1 MNGCGGGISRTN
13 HDAPIGAAHG
23 AHRRPSSPHART
35 AEPMADSNQP
45 GTHVTAAIRVVRAH
59 GDDGVALARELAA
72 RHPGPGI
79 DLRPQG
85 EPILPAEIV
94 TTARAIAAEDPARNL
109 ESRRRR
115 EDELIAALEEVRE
128 ERQVA
133 RDGIGEQSSTHH
145 QLLQAASWCEERAD
159 DAASRSKALATAELE
174 LEEAKAAFTEAEMRL
189 EAVHE
194 QQAAAEAVLEE
205 AQRQLLELDVAG
217 RTENEVRRELETA
230 NNEARSAEAE
240 VEAARRRL
248 DALQSELNATRAQL
262 ADVENQGADLR
273 FLVDTEPGPIAR
285 AIDRVE
291 NAPLVDPDDATLTL
305 ADDLERRLVDLEA
318 AGSPPPAP
326 APEEVTAAEAAV
338 LRAREVLD
346 QLRNPMPK
354 SAPEWWDELSR
365 LHSDVVDAE
374 AAAGGRRG
382 RAASQRRL
390 EEALAA
396 ERALLDRLGF
406 ASHLD
411 ALLAGTRST
420 SSSIDPH
427 AIPHAQDEVSRAEV
441 HLHGLYDADALAT
454 TYKRVRSDI
463 VRMRALGA
471 ALLGVLP
478 GDVSPERLRQLRP
491 DPTVAN
497 ELAAVLGSVGAEPDG
512 SSLVDR
518 GRRWLAER
526 DRAAHRLLSL
536 EAEAGRLSDRVD
548 ALLPQLEMATSEV
561 ERTDGAAR
569 NARRRVEVLE
579 AEMVNR
585 MQPVSDPATRAAT
598 AAALRDHV
606 GALEARITAAKS
618 EAEGKHSVA
627 SKALSAA
634 TVRFDQARRDTD
646 DLARRAALAARLL
659 TDHTDRAD
667 DLLSDLG
674 SLAAALRHEYQALDD
689 TLGSLADGVAA
700 AAEREAELSAA
711 MSELRG
717 LDADEREPV
726 DQADALRR
734 LLHHDERTSDVVL
747 DPTVGFGP
755 IGWQPILDALLDVA
769 NRRPIVVVDSV
780 GDLAAWAERHE
791 SGLVEQVS
799 SSEAS
804 SSSTT
809 GR

>member
-1 MNGCGGGISRTN
+1 
-13 HDAPIGAAHG
+13 
-23 AHRRPSSPHART
+23 
-35 AEPMADSNQP
+35 MADTTQP
-45 GTHVTAAIRVVRAH
+45 GTHRSAAIRVVRAH
-59 GDDGVALARELAA
+59 GDDGVALARELAG

-79 DLRPQG
+79 DLRPHG
-85 EPILPAEIV
+85 EPILPSEIISA
-94 TTARAIAAEDPARNL
+94 ARAIAAEDPARNL

-115 EDELIAALEEVRE
+115 EDQLLAELEAVKA

-133 RDGIGEQSSTHH
+133 REGIGEQSSTHH
-145 QLLQAASWCEERAD
+145 QLLQAASWCEEKAE
-159 DAASRSKALATAELE
+159 AAAGLSRALAEAEAELE
-174 LEEAKAAFTEAEMRL
+174 AAKAAFRDAETRL
-189 EAVHE
+189 EAVNE

-230 NNEARSAEAE
+230 NQEARTAEAE
-240 VEAARRRL
+240 LEAARRRL
-248 DALQSELNATRAQL
+248 DSLQSELNATRGQL
-262 ADVENQGADLR
+262 EEVERQAADLR
-273 FLVDTEPGPIAR
+273 FVVETDPEPVIR

-291 NAPLVDPDDATLTL
+291 NAPLVDPDDATLNL
-305 ADDLERRLVDLEA
+305 ATDLERRLADLAEA
-318 AGSPPPAP
+318 GTPPEAP
-326 APEEVTAAEAAV
+326 TPEEIAAAEAEV
-338 LRAREVLD
+338 LACRDALD
-346 QLRNPMPK
+346 QLRNPQPK
-354 SAPEWWDELSR
+354 SAPEWWDELAR
-365 LHSDVVDAE
+365 LHAEVVDAE
-374 AAAGGRRG
+374 AAASSRRA
-382 RAASQRRL
+382 RASAQRRL
-390 EEALAA
+390 EEAVAA
-396 ERALLDRLGF
+396 ERKLLDELGF

-411 ALLAGTRST
+411 ALLAGTKST
-420 SSSIDPH
+420 SASVDPQ
-427 AIPHAQDEVSRAEV
+427 AIPRAQEDLSRAEV
-441 HLHGLYDADALAT
+441 RLHALYDADAAAT
-454 TYKRVRSDI
+454 AYKRIRSDI

-478 GDVSPERLRQLRP
+478 SDVTPERLRQLRP
-491 DPTVAN
+491 DPNVAD
-497 ELAAVLGSVGAEPDG
+497 ELAAVLASVGAEPDG
-512 SSLVDR
+512 QSLVDR

-526 DRAAHRLLSL
+526 DSARHQLGAL
-536 EAEAGRLSDRVD
+536 EAELSRLAGRVD

-561 ERTDGAAR
+561 ERTDTAAR

-585 MQPVSDPATRAAT
+585 MQPAADPATRAAT

-606 GALEARITAAKS
+606 AALEARITAARS

-634 TVRFDQARRDTD
+634 TVRYDQARRDTD
-646 DLARRAALAARLL
+646 DLARRAALAAKLL
-659 TDHTDRAD
+659 PAEAARPA

-674 SLAAALRHEYQALDD
+674 ALADALRREYQALDD

-711 MSELRG
+711 LSELRS
-717 LDADEREPV
+717 LDADEREPI

-734 LLHHDERTSDVVL
+734 LLDPETRTSDVVL

-755 IGWQPILDALLDVA
+755 LAWDPIVESLLAVA
-769 NRRPIVVVDSV
+769 ERRPIVVVDSV

-804 SSSTT
+804 SSTPTS
-809 GR
+809 R